1 MSRAFIESDHSKHCL
16 FVCKIAAVS
25 FHQAGC
31 EKQPECN
38 QFDLCLFSCCFFSL
52 FETVCQCL
60 EVLVCKCVFVC
71 VHVGVAGVHMCVTMI
86 ATLHSGKTNTSR
98 DPYIHSRGSFIN
110 QTAVHLSTH
119 SIFFFFFPPAW
130 DYKVVR
136 LCQESSRC
144 SAKGGRAVCVRKYVT
159 LESNGWGWEGEGRW
173 AGNGARARGT
183 VGG

>member
-1 MSRAFIESDHSKHCL
+1 MKVITPNIVCL
-16 FVCKIAAVS
+16 SAKLQRSLFTKRVVRNSLNVTNSIYVCFPVV
-25 FHQAGC
+25 
-31 EKQPECN
+31 
-38 QFDLCLFSCCFFSL
+38 FFSL

-119 SIFFFFFPPAW
+119 SIFFFFFFLLHGITRW
-130 DYKVVR
+130 
-136 LCQESSRC
+136 SG
-144 SAKGGRAVCVRKYVT
+144 SAKNPLGAAQR
-159 LESNGWGWEGEGRW
+159 EGEQC
-173 AGNGARARGT
+173 
-183 VGG
+183 V